1 MTIKIT
7 GFENEEIE
15 PERIIASKKRIKV
28 CICGGAGFIGSHIAK
43 RLLEEGHY
51 VVVADW
57 VDTEFWTPKEF
68 CSEFHKV
75 DLRILKNCMRV
86 TKGCDWVFNLAA
98 DMGGMG
104 FIQSNESVLMFNNTL
119 VSSNCLE
126 ASRRNKVARYFYS
139 SSACVYNEKKQLDP
153 KNPGLVE
160 TDAWPAW
167 PQDTYGLE
175 KLYAEEMCL
184 AYGRDF
190 DIETRIARFHN
201 IYGPQ
206 GTWKGGR
213 EKAPAAF
220 CRKAA
225 AIKNVNGAQM
235 EIWGDG
241 KQTRSF
247 CIVDDCVEGVLRLM
261 TSEYRLPLNLGSD
274 EMVDMNQM
282 AALALSFDN
291 KDKVTFKHIPGPE
304 GVRGRNSDN
313 TLIKQVL
320 GWAPSTSLEV
330 GLHKTYRWI
339 KDQLAKVQAAGDKN
353 DYTKSVV
360 VKQTTESLDQLA
372 AEIME

>member
-1 MTIKIT
+1 MVADDDEKFTPVVVSPDKKLKI
-7 GFENEEIE
+7 
-15 PERIIASKKRIKV
+15 

-43 RLLEEGHY
+43 RMKEQGHT

-57 VDTEFWTPKEF
+57 VDTEFWKLEEF
-68 CSEFHKV
+68 CDEFHKV
-75 DLRILKNCMRV
+75 DLRVLKNCIKV

-104 FIQSNESVLMFNNTL
+104 FIASNESVLMFNNTL

-126 ASRRNKVARYFYS
+126 ASRRNKCSRYFYS

-153 KNPGLVE
+153 ANPGLVE
-160 TDAWPAW
+160 SDAWPAW
-167 PQDTYGLE
+167 PQDTYGFE

-190 DIETRIARFHN
+190 EIETRVARFHN
-201 IYGPQ
+201 IYGPH
-206 GTWKGGR
+206 GTWRGGR

-225 AIKNVNGAQM
+225 ALENKDGAQM

-247 CIVDDCVEGVLRLM
+247 CLVDDCVEGVLRLM
-261 TSEYRLPLNLGSD
+261 VSDYKMPLNLGSD
-274 EMVDMNQM
+274 EMVSMNFM
-282 AALALSFDN
+282 ANLALSFDN
-291 KDKVTFKHIPGPE
+291 KDKIALKHIAGPE

-313 TLIKQVL
+313 TLIKAVL
-320 GWAPSTSLEV
+320 GWAPRTSLKE
-330 GLHKTYRWI
+330 GLGKTFKWI
-339 KDQLAKVQAAGDKN
+339 KGQIAIKKKEGCTM
-353 DYTKSVV
+353 DYTTSNVI
-360 VKQTTESLDQLA
+360 KQTTETLDQLGDECEQA
-372 AEIME
+372 IKD

>member
-1 MTIKIT
+1 MSPGKHGEKGT
-7 GFENEEIE
+7 
-15 PERIIASKKRIKV
+15 ERITASRTKLKV

-57 VDTEFWTPKEF
+57 HDAEFWKPSEF

-104 FIQSNESVLMFNNTL
+104 FIKSNESVLMFNNTL

-126 ASRRNKVARYFYS
+126 ASRRNEVARYFYS

-153 KNPGLVE
+153 ANPGLVE

-201 IYGPQ
+201 IYGPK

-220 CRKAA
+220 SRKAA
-225 AIKNVNGAQM
+225 ATKNVDGAEM
-235 EIWGDG
+235 EVWGDG

-261 TSEYRLPLNLGSD
+261 TSDYHLPLNLGSD

-282 AALALSFDN
+282 AQLALSFDN
-291 KDKVTFKHIPGPE
+291 KDKVTLKHIPGPE

-313 TLIKQVL
+313 TLIKKVL
-320 GWAPSTSLEV
+320 GWAPSTPLKV
-330 GLHKTYRWI
+330 GLHKTYMWI
-339 KDQLAKVQAAGDKN
+339 KDQLTELQAAGDKN

-360 VKQTTESLDQLA
+360 LKQTTDSLDQLA

>member
-1 MTIKIT
+1 MDSEDKKEFTPIV
-7 GFENEEIE
+7 
-15 PERIIASKKRIKV
+15 ASKTKLKICV
-28 CICGGAGFIGSHIAK
+28 CGGAGFIGSHIAK
-43 RLLEEGHY
+43 RMKEEGHH

-57 VDTEFWTPKEF
+57 VDTEFWSHDVF
-68 CSEFHKV
+68 CDEFHKV
-75 DLRILKNCMRV
+75 DLRIFKQCLKV

-126 ASRRNKVARYFYS
+126 ASRRNGVKRYFYS
-139 SSACVYNEKKQLDP
+139 SSACVYNEKKQLNP
-153 KNPGLVE
+153 ENPGLVE

-190 DIETRIARFHN
+190 PIETRVARFHN
-201 IYGPQ
+201 IYGPH
-206 GTWKGGR
+206 GTWRGGR

-225 AIKNVNGAQM
+225 ALDNKDGAQM

-247 CIVDDCVEGVLRLM
+247 CLVHDCVEGVLRLM
-261 TSEYRLPLNLGSD
+261 VSDYKMPLNLGSD
-274 EMVDMNQM
+274 EMVDMNEM
-282 AALALSFDN
+282 AQLALSFD
-291 KDKVTFKHIPGPE
+291 KKSKVTLKHIPGPE

-313 TLIKQVL
+313 TLIKEVL
-320 GWAPSTSLEV
+320 GWAPSTKLED
-330 GLHKTYRWI
+330 GLRRTYNWI
-339 KDQLAKVQAAGDKN
+339 KGQIAEKRKDGCTI
-353 DYTKSVV
+353 DYTTSTII
-360 VKQTTESLDQLA
+360 KQTTESLDEFA
-372 AEIME
+372 KMCAEG

>member
-1 MTIKIT
+1 MTAVKH
-7 GFENEEIE
+7 EEKGMD
-15 PERIIASKKRIKV
+15 RIVASRKKIKV

-43 RLLEEGHY
+43 RLHEEGHY

-57 VDTEFWTPKEF
+57 VDTEFWKPREF

-86 TKGCDWVFNLAA
+86 TKECDWVFNLAA

-126 ASRRNKVARYFYS
+126 ASRRNQVARYFYS

-153 KNPGLVE
+153 ANPGLVE

-190 DIETRIARFHN
+190 PIETRIARFHN
-201 IYGPQ
+201 IYGPH

-225 AIKNVNGAQM
+225 ATKNVDGAQM

-261 TSEYRLPLNLGSD
+261 VSDYRLPLNMGSD
-274 EMVDMNQM
+274 EMVDMNEM
-282 AALALSFDN
+282 ASLALSFDN

-313 TLIKQVL
+313 TLIKEVL
-320 GWAPSTSLEV
+320 NWAPSTPLKI

-339 KDQLAKVQAAGDKN
+339 KERLAEVKAAGDKN

>member
-1 MTIKIT
+1 MT
-7 GFENEEIE
+7 FDNDEEKVSE
-15 PERIIASKKRIKV
+15 VPERVIASTKKIKV
-28 CICGGAGFIGSHIAK
+28 CVCGGAGFIGSHIAK

-57 VDTEFWTPKEF
+57 VDTEFWRLDEF

-75 DLRILKNCMRV
+75 DLRILKNCMKV

-126 ASRRNKVARYFYS
+126 ASRRNNVARYFYS

-153 KNPGLVE
+153 NNPGLVE

-190 DIETRIARFHN
+190 PIETRIARFHN
-201 IYGPQ
+201 IYGPH

-225 AIKNVNGAQM
+225 ATKNVEGAQM

-261 TSEYRLPLNLGSD
+261 ISDYRLPLNMGSD
-274 EMVDMNQM
+274 EMVDMNEM

-313 TLIKQVL
+313 TVIKEVL
-320 GWAPSTSLEV
+320 NWAPSTPLKV

-339 KDQLAKVQAAGDKN
+339 QARLAEVIAGGDKN

-372 AEIME
+372 AEIMD